1 MKYII
6 VLYMCSF
13 STSPPQCLPGQ
24 ILGIEFNDY
33 TDCIL
38 EGYLQSHQ
46 TLKRLEKEEIN
57 KNKLAIKFDC
67 KEIKVENI

>member
-1 MKYII
+1 MFARSNFRNRI
-6 VLYMCSF
+6 
-13 STSPPQCLPGQ
+13 
-24 ILGIEFNDY
+24 NDY

>member
-6 VLYMCSF
+6 ILYMCSF

-38 EGYLQSHQ
+38 EGYLQSYKN
-46 TLKRLEKEEIN
+46 LNKLSREEIN
-57 KNKLAIKFDC
+57 NNQLAIKFDC